1 MLSEVMEHYGLLRD
15 FMGQAAFFETE
26 HARHMLGELKRAI
39 KLGKLVVLSGIGG
52 CGKTTMLR
60 RVQES
65 MEQEKEILVSK
76 ALSVEKSQIHLGGLI
91 VALFADLATDKD
103 VKIPTQPERRE
114 RALRDLV
121 RRRQKPIA
129 LLIDDAHDLH
139 PKTLLGLKRLIEVVR
154 DGGGT
159 LSVVLAGHPRLKNSL
174 ERPAM
179 EEIGSRATI
188 FELDGIRQEKPR
200 YIGWLIQQCATP
212 KTVIHSIL
220 TEDAL
225 ARLAERL
232 TTPLQ
237 IERHL
242 SRALE
247 EGYKVGQKP
256 VSAELI
262 DTVIAKDIDD
272 LEPRLTRQGYHM
284 KALAEL
290 LNAKPAEIRLFLR
303 GQLATGRTQELHS
316 GLLAAGI
323 PL

>member
-1 MLSEVMEHYGLLRD
+1 MSTKQISAEALLALHRRLSTLPPRSHEPRLVMQDTARLYGVSEPTLYRAL
-15 FMGQAAFFETE
+15 G
-26 HARHMLGELKRAI
+26 ARGRPKIMRRADRGTPRVLPQEQLERYCELIAAI
-39 KLGKLVVLSGIGG
+39 KMRTSNKKQRHLSTGETIRLLEEFGLETPEG
-52 CGKTTMLR
+52 FVQAPKGRLTRTTVNR
-60 RVQES
+60 
-65 MEQEKEILVSK
+65 
-76 ALSVEKSQIHLGGLI
+76 
-91 VALFADLATDKD
+91 T
-103 VKIPTQPERRE
+103 
-114 RALRDLV
+114 
-121 RRRQKPIA
+121 
-129 LLIDDAHDLH
+129 
-139 PKTLLGLKRLIEVVR
+139 
-154 DGGGT
+154 
-159 LSVVLAGHPRLKNSL
+159 
-174 ERPAM
+174 
-179 EEIGSRATI
+179 
-188 FELDGIRQEKPR
+188 
-200 YIGWLIQQCATP
+200 
-212 KTVIHSIL
+212 IL
-220 TEDAL
+220 TEEAL

-290 LNAKPAEIRLFLR
+290 LRAKPAEIRLFLR